1 MSNKSGEYKSQ
12 TQYAFSVAEE
22 KPKVIEPDPEA
33 IIEDPPK
40 KSDSDLKPKVFAF
53 FSGLATKIKT
63 KSEEIKQDLKKLG
76 EELTKNNDGPIVE
89 KEPPRPKQPEVPP
102 WEVLNI
108 ADKELYDEIKR
119 QILLI
124 PTSRRNL
131 LNAPPEMEI
140 DFKFSMEEYLP
151 MAMATL
157 KEDQN
162 LNTARFVLVPKSISE
177 HEFWR
182 NYFYRIHVIKLAFGL
197 IGTPNASQVNKTSSP
212 ATPAKKT
219 DNGEVHAGQN
229 SNSDNTKKSDE
240 SINNNVTTPATT
252 QPASTSVKPTE
263 ETTTSTKPED
273 DTIEF
278 ASDYYEGG
286 EWTGDLKAELTKLG
300 IDDDEID
307 IGDAVGDTLEV
318 IDANDLE
325 EELRKQIEDMD

>member
-1 MSNKSGEYKSQ
+1 
-12 TQYAFSVAEE
+12 
-22 KPKVIEPDPEA
+22 
-33 IIEDPPK
+33 
-40 KSDSDLKPKVFAF
+40 
-53 FSGLATKIKT
+53 
-63 KSEEIKQDLKKLG
+63 
-76 EELTKNNDGPIVE
+76 
-89 KEPPRPKQPEVPP
+89 
-102 WEVLNI
+102 
-108 ADKELYDEIKR
+108 
-119 QILLI
+119 
-124 PTSRRNL
+124 
-131 LNAPPEMEI
+131 MEI

-252 QPASTSVKPTE
+252 QPASTSVK
-263 ETTTSTKPED
+263 
-273 DTIEF
+273 
-278 ASDYYEGG
+278 
-286 EWTGDLKAELTKLG
+286 
-300 IDDDEID
+300 
-307 IGDAVGDTLEV
+307 
-318 IDANDLE
+318 
-325 EELRKQIEDMD
+325 RKREN